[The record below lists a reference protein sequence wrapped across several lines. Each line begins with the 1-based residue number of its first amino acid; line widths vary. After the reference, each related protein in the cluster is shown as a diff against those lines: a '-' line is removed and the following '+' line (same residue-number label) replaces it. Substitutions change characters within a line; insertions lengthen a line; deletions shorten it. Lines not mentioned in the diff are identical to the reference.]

1 MRDLHFLPVTP
12 QDWLRQMFASK
23 AAIEGGV
30 VRRAVRDVER
40 LFGRDAF
47 LATMRKRGYR
57 VVENAGHFVVFCND
71 EPFHLCL

>member
-1 MRDLHFLPVTP
+1 MKDCQSLPVNP
-12 QDWLRQMFASK
+12 QDWPRQMFASK

-40 LFGRDAF
+40 LVGREAF
-47 LATMRKRGYR
+47 LGIMRKRGYR

>member
-1 MRDLHFLPVTP
+1 MKDCQSLPVNP

-40 LFGRDAF
+40 LVGREAF
-47 LATMRKRGYR
+47 LGIMRKRGYR
-57 VVENAGHFVVFCND
+57 VVEKAGHFVVFCND